1 MPGPG
6 WLGDGKMDMTDVGKW
21 KVLLVDDDRLSREA
35 MADWLRSE
43 GFDVIAVADGQ
54 SAVQHIHDGVA
65 VIVTDLKMPRIDG
78 LGLLRRAKE
87 EAPHAAVI
95 LITAYGTVETAVA
108 ALKEGAFDYLT
119 KPVKADDLANKVR
132 QAVAQRAMAAEIAS
146 LHAQLNQRYEFENLV
161 GKSPAMRAVFEKVR
175 LVADTKSTVLITG
188 ESGTGKELV
197 ARALHHNSGRRNRP
211 FVPVNVTAIPETL
224 VESELFGHEKGA
236 FTGATERRQGL
247 FQAAQGG
254 TLFIDE
260 IGDMNLG
267 VQSKLLRAIETRRV
281 MPVGSTK
288 EVEVDVRVV
297 AATNRNLC
305 EDVKRGTFRED
316 LYYRLKVV
324 EIHLPPLRERPEDIP
339 LLTRFFLD
347 EIARENC
354 RPVRDIAPEALDLLL
369 AYNWPGNV
377 RELRNTLE
385 GIVVVSTR
393 ERIEVSD
400 LPEQL
405 RQGAASQ
412 AVIRLGMT
420 MAEIEKEA
428 IRRALEQTGGRRT
441 EAAKILDLSVRT
453 LQRKIKEY
461 DLPF

>member
-1 MPGPG
+1 
-6 WLGDGKMDMTDVGKW
+6 MTDVGNW

-54 SAVQHIHDGVA
+54 AAVQHIHDGVA
-65 VIVTDLKMPRIDG
+65 VIVTDLKMPHTDG
-78 LGLLRRAKE
+78 LQLLQFAKE
-87 EAPHAAVI
+87 QAPHAAVI
-95 LITAYGTVETAVA
+95 LITAYATIETAVA
-108 ALKEGAFDYLT
+108 ALKQGAFDYLT
-119 KPVKADDLANKVR
+119 KPVKPDDLANKVR

-146 LHAQLNQRYEFENLV
+146 LHAQLNHRYGFDNLI

-197 ARALHHNSGRRNRP
+197 ARALHHNSSRRHKP

-267 VQSKLLRAIETRRV
+267 IQSKLLRAIESRHV
-281 MPVGSTK
+281 LPVGSTK
-288 EVEVDVRVV
+288 EIEVNVRVV
-297 AATNRNLC
+297 AATNRNLQ
-305 EDVKRGTFRED
+305 EDVRQGKFRED

-339 LLTRFFLD
+339 LLTRFFID
-347 EIARENC
+347 EIARENG
-354 RPVRDIAPEALDLLL
+354 RPARDIAPEAMDLLL

-385 GIVVVSTR
+385 GIIVVSTR
-393 ERIEVSD
+393 ERIEASD

-405 RQGAASQ
+405 RQGASAQ
-412 AVIRLGMT
+412 AIIRRGMT
-420 MAEIEKEA
+420 MTEIEKEA
-428 IRRALEQTGGRRT
+428 IRRTLEQTGGRRT
-441 EAAKILDLSVRT
+441 EAAKVLGLSVRT

-461 DLPF
+461 NLPF

>member
-1 MPGPG
+1 
-6 WLGDGKMDMTDVGKW
+6 MTDVGQW

-43 GFDVIAVADGQ
+43 GFDVLAVADGQ
-54 SAVQHIHDGVA
+54 AAVQHLHDGIA
-65 VIVTDLKMPRIDG
+65 VIVTDLKMPRTDG
-78 LGLLRRAKE
+78 LELLRRARGQ
-87 EAPHAAVI
+87 APHAAVI

-119 KPVKADDLANKVR
+119 KPVKPDDLANKVR
-132 QAVAQRAMAAEIAS
+132 QAVAQRQMAAEIAC
-146 LHAQLNQRYEFENLV
+146 LHAQLNQRYGFENLV

-197 ARALHHNSGRRNRP
+197 ARALHHNSGRRNKP

-236 FTGATERRQGL
+236 FTGATERRVGL

-260 IGDMNLG
+260 IGDMNPG

-288 EVEVDVRVV
+288 EAEVDVRVV
-297 AATNRNLC
+297 AATNRNLHD
-305 EDVKRGTFRED
+305 DVRQGRFRED

-339 LLTRFFLD
+339 LLTRFFLN
-347 EIARENC
+347 EIARENN
-354 RPVRDIAPEALDLLL
+354 RPARDIAPEALDLLL

-385 GIVVVSTR
+385 GIIVVSTR
-393 ERIEVSD
+393 ERIEVCD
-400 LPEQL
+400 LPEPL
-405 RQGAASQ
+405 RQGADAQ
-412 AVIRLGMT
+412 AVIRRGMT

-441 EAAKILDLSVRT
+441 EAAKLLDLSVRT

-461 DLPF
+461 ELPF

>member
-1 MPGPG
+1 MA
-6 WLGDGKMDMTDVGKW
+6 DVGHW

-35 MADWLRSE
+35 MVEWLRSE
-43 GFDVIAVADGQ
+43 GFDVLAVGDGQ
-54 SAVQHIHDGVA
+54 AAVQHIHDGIA
-65 VIVTDLKMPRIDG
+65 VIVTDLKMPRTDG
-78 LGLLRRAKE
+78 LELLRRARE
-87 EAPHAAVI
+87 RVPHAAVI

-119 KPVKADDLANKVR
+119 KPVKPDDLANKVR
-132 QAVAQRAMAAEIAS
+132 QAVAQRAMAAEIAC
-146 LHAQLNQRYEFENLV
+146 LHAQLNERYGFENLV

-197 ARALHHNSGRRNRP
+197 ARALHHNSGRRNKP

-236 FTGATERRQGL
+236 FTGATERRVGL

-260 IGDMNLG
+260 IGDMNPG

-281 MPVGSTK
+281 MSVGSTK
-288 EVEVDVRVV
+288 EVEVDVRVM
-297 AATNRNLC
+297 AATNRNLH
-305 EDVKRGTFRED
+305 EDVRQGRFRED

-339 LLTRFFLD
+339 LLVRYFLD
-347 EIARENC
+347 EIARENR

-385 GIVVVSTR
+385 GIIVLATR

-405 RQGAASQ
+405 RQGASAQ
-412 AVIRLGMT
+412 ALIRPGMT
-420 MAEIEKEA
+420 MADIEKEA
-428 IRRALEQTGGRRT
+428 IRRALEQAAGRRT
-441 EAAKILDLSVRT
+441 EAAKTLDLSVRT

-461 DLPF
+461 ELPF

>member
-1 MPGPG
+1 
-6 WLGDGKMDMTDVGKW
+6 MTDAGKW

-35 MADWLRSE
+35 MADWLQSE
-43 GFDVIAVADGQ
+43 GFDVLAVADGQ
-54 SAVQHIHDGVA
+54 AAIQHIHDGVA
-65 VIVTDLKMPRIDG
+65 VIVTDIKMPRIDG
-78 LGLLRRAKE
+78 LELLRRARE
-87 EAPHAAVI
+87 QAPHAAVI
-95 LITAYGTVETAVA
+95 LITAFGTIETAVA

-119 KPVKADDLANKVR
+119 KPVKPDELANKVR
-132 QAVAQRAMAAEIAS
+132 QAVAQREMAAEIAC
-146 LHAQLNQRYEFENLV
+146 LHAQLNERYGFENLV

-197 ARALHHNSGRRNRP
+197 ARALHHNSGRRNKP
-211 FVPVNVTAIPETL
+211 FVPVNVAAIPEAL

-236 FTGATERRQGL
+236 FTGATERRTGL
-247 FQAAQGG
+247 FQAAHGG

-260 IGDMNLG
+260 IGEMKSGL
-267 VQSKLLRAIETRRV
+267 QSKLLRAIENRRF

-305 EDVKRGTFRED
+305 EDVKQGTFRED

-324 EIHLPPLRERPEDIP
+324 QIHLPPLRERPEDIP

-347 EIARENC
+347 EIAKENR

-385 GIVVVSTR
+385 GAIVLSTR

-405 RQGAASQ
+405 RQGAAAQ
-412 AVIRLGMT
+412 AVIRRGMT

-441 EAAKILDLSVRT
+441 EAAKALDLSVRT

-461 DLPF
+461 QLPF

>member
-1 MPGPG
+1 MA
-6 WLGDGKMDMTDVGKW
+6 DVGDW

-43 GFDVIAVADGQ
+43 GFDVLAVADGQ
-54 SAVQHIHDGVA
+54 AAMQHIHDGIA
-65 VIVTDLKMPRIDG
+65 VIVTDLKMPRTDG
-78 LGLLRRAKE
+78 LQLLRLAREK
-87 EAPHAAVI
+87 APHAAVI

-119 KPVKADDLANKVR
+119 KPVKPDDLSNKVR
-132 QAVAQRAMAAEIAS
+132 QAVAQRAMAAEIAC
-146 LHAQLNQRYEFENLV
+146 LHAQLNLRYGFENLI

-188 ESGTGKELV
+188 ETGTGKELV
-197 ARALHHNSGRRNRP
+197 ARALHHNSGRRNKP

-260 IGDMNLG
+260 IGDMDLG

-281 MPVGSTK
+281 MAVGSTK

-305 EDVKRGTFRED
+305 EDVRKGTFRED

-324 EIHLPPLRERPEDIP
+324 EIHLPPLRNRPEDIP
-339 LLTRFFLD
+339 LLTRSFLD
-347 EIARENC
+347 EIARENG
-354 RPVRDIAPEALDLLL
+354 RPVRDIAPEAMDLLL

-385 GIVVVSTR
+385 GIIVVSTR

-400 LPEQL
+400 LPEQF
-405 RQGAASQ
+405 RQGAAAQ
-412 AVIRLGMT
+412 AVIRRGMT

-428 IRRALEQTGGRRT
+428 IRRALEQTAGRRT
-441 EAAKILDLSVRT
+441 EAAIILDLSVRT

-461 DLPF
+461 ELPF

>member
-1 MPGPG
+1 M
-6 WLGDGKMDMTDVGKW
+6 LDSDKW

-54 SAVQHIHDGVA
+54 AALSHLHDGVA
-65 VIVTDLKMPRIDG
+65 VLVTDLKMPRTDG
-78 LGLLRRAKE
+78 LELLRRAKE
-87 EAPHAAVI
+87 QAPHIAVI

-119 KPVKADDLANKVR
+119 KPVKPDDLANKVR
-132 QAVAQRAMAAEIAS
+132 QAVAQRAMAAEIAN
-146 LHAQLNQRYEFENLV
+146 LHAQLNKRYSYENIV

-175 LVADTKSTVLITG
+175 LVADTRSTVLISG
-188 ESGTGKELV
+188 ESGTGKELI
-197 ARALHHNSGRRNRP
+197 ARALHHNSSRRHKP
-211 FVPVNVTAIPETL
+211 FIPVNCAAIPETL
-224 VESELFGHEKGA
+224 IESELFGHERGA
-236 FTGATERRQGL
+236 FTGATERRTGL
-247 FQAAQGG
+247 FQAANGG

-260 IGDMNLG
+260 IGEMKVGL
-267 VQSKLLRAIETRRV
+267 QSKLLRAIETRHI
-281 MPVGSTK
+281 MAVGSSR
-288 EVEVDVRVV
+288 EIEVDVRLI
-297 AATNRNLC
+297 AATNRDLH
-305 EDVKRGTFRED
+305 EEVKKGAFRED

-339 LLTRFFLD
+339 LLVRFFID
-347 EIARENC
+347 EIARENQ
-354 RPVRDIAPEALDLLL
+354 RPTRDITPEALDLLL

-385 GIVVVSTR
+385 GIIVLSTR

-400 LPEQL
+400 LPEHV
-405 RQGAASQ
+405 RQGATAQ
-412 AVIRLGMT
+412 AVIRHGMT
-420 MAEIEKEA
+420 MAEIEREA
-428 IRRALEQTGGRRT
+428 IRRTLEQTSGRRT

-461 DLPF
+461 NLPF

>member
-1 MPGPG
+1 
-6 WLGDGKMDMTDVGKW
+6 MTDVGNW

-54 SAVQHIHDGVA
+54 AAVQHIHDGVA
-65 VIVTDLKMPRIDG
+65 VIVTDLKMPRTDG
-78 LGLLRRAKE
+78 LELLRRAKE
-87 EAPHAAVI
+87 QAPHAAVI

-119 KPVKADDLANKVR
+119 KPVKPDDLANKVR
-132 QAVAQRAMAAEIAS
+132 QAASQRAMAAEIAA
-146 LHAQLNQRYEFENLV
+146 LHAQLNERYGFENLI
-161 GKSPAMRAVFEKVR
+161 GKSPVMRAVFEKVR

-197 ARALHHNSGRRNRP
+197 ARALHHNSGRRNKP
-211 FVPVNVTAIPETL
+211 FVPVNVAAIPETL
-224 VESELFGHEKGA
+224 IESELFGHEKGA
-236 FTGATERRQGL
+236 FTGATERRTGL

-260 IGDMNLG
+260 IGEMKPGL
-267 VQSKLLRAIETRRV
+267 QSKLLRAIETRRV

-288 EVEVDVRVV
+288 EVEVDARVV
-297 AATNRNLC
+297 AATNRNLH
-305 EDVKRGTFRED
+305 EDVKQGRFRED

-347 EIARENC
+347 EIARENR
-354 RPVRDIAPEALDLLL
+354 RPVRDIAPGALDLLL

-405 RQGAASQ
+405 RQGATAQ
-412 AVIRLGMT
+412 AVIRRGMT
-420 MAEIEKEA
+420 MADIEKEA

>member
-1 MPGPG
+1 MA
-6 WLGDGKMDMTDVGKW
+6 DVGDW

-43 GFDVIAVADGQ
+43 GFDVLAVADGQ
-54 SAVQHIHDGVA
+54 AASQHLHDGIA
-65 VIVTDLKMPRIDG
+65 VVVTDLKMPRTDG
-78 LGLLRRAKE
+78 LQLLRLAREK
-87 EAPHAAVI
+87 APHAAVI

-119 KPVKADDLANKVR
+119 KPVKPDDLANKVR
-132 QAVAQRAMAAEIAS
+132 QAVSRRAMAAEIAC
-146 LHAQLNQRYEFENLV
+146 LHAQLNQRYGFENLV

-175 LVADTKSTVLITG
+175 LVADTKSTVLVTG
-188 ESGTGKELV
+188 ETGTGKELV
-197 ARALHHNSGRRNRP
+197 ARALHHNSGRRHKP
-211 FVPVNVTAIPETL
+211 FVPVNVPAIPETL

-247 FQAAQGG
+247 FQASQGG

-260 IGDMNLG
+260 IGDVNPG

-281 MPVGSTK
+281 MPVGSTR

-297 AATNRNLC
+297 AATNRCLHD
-305 EDVKRGTFRED
+305 DVEQGKFRED

-324 EIHLPPLRERPEDIP
+324 EVHLPPLRDRPEDIP
-339 LLTRFFLD
+339 LLVRYFLD
-347 EIARENC
+347 EIARENG
-354 RPVRDIAPEALDLLL
+354 RPVQDIAPEAMDLLL

-385 GIVVVSTR
+385 GIIVVSTR

-400 LPEQL
+400 LPDQV
-405 RQGAASQ
+405 RQGPAAQ
-412 AVIRLGMT
+412 AVIRRGMT

-461 DLPF
+461 NLPF

>member
-1 MPGPG
+1 MAD
-6 WLGDGKMDMTDVGKW
+6 DGNW

-54 SAVQHIHDGVA
+54 TALQRLHDGVA
-65 VIVTDLKMPRIDG
+65 VLVTDLKMPRTDG
-78 LGLLRRAKE
+78 LQLLGKAKE
-87 EAPHAAVI
+87 QAPHLAVI

-119 KPVKADDLANKVR
+119 KPIKPDDLANKVR

-146 LHAQLNQRYEFENLV
+146 LHSQLNERYGYENII

-188 ESGTGKELV
+188 ESGTGKELI
-197 ARALHHNSGRRNRP
+197 ARALHHNSGRRQKP
-211 FVPVNVTAIPETL
+211 FVPVNCAAIAETL
-224 VESELFGHEKGA
+224 IESELFGHEKGA
-236 FTGATERRQGL
+236 FTGATERRTGL
-247 FQAAQGG
+247 FQSANGG

-260 IGDMNLG
+260 IGEMKVGL
-267 VQSKLLRAIETRRV
+267 QSKLLRAIETRRI
-281 MPVGSTK
+281 MAVGSNR
-288 EVEVDVRVV
+288 EIEVDVRLVS
-297 AATNRNLC
+297 ATNRDLQD
-305 EDVKRGTFRED
+305 EVKKGTFRED

-339 LLTRFFLD
+339 LLVRFFID
-347 EIARENC
+347 EISRENQ
-354 RPVRDIAPEALDLLL
+354 RPARDIALEALDLLL

-385 GIVVVSTR
+385 GIIVLSTR

-400 LPEQL
+400 LPEYL
-405 RQGAASQ
+405 RQSASAQ
-412 AVIRLGMT
+412 TVIRRGMS
-420 MAEIEKEA
+420 MADIEREA
-428 IRRALEQTGGRRT
+428 IRRALEQSGGRRT

-461 DLPF
+461 NLPF

>member
-1 MPGPG
+1 MA
-6 WLGDGKMDMTDVGKW
+6 DAGKW
-21 KVLLVDDDRLSREA
+21 KVLLVEDDRLGREA
-35 MADWLRSE
+35 MADWLQSE
-43 GFDVIAVADGQ
+43 GFDVLAVADGQ
-54 SAVQHIHDGVA
+54 TALQHIHDGIA
-65 VIVTDLKMPRIDG
+65 VIVTDMKLPRTDG
-78 LGLLRRAKE
+78 LELLRRARE
-87 EAPHAAVI
+87 LAPHAVVI
-95 LITAYGTVETAVA
+95 LITAFGTVETALT

-119 KPVKADDLANKVR
+119 KPVNPDELANKVR
-132 QAVAQRAMAAEIAS
+132 QAVTQREMAVEIAS
-146 LHAQLNQRYEFENLV
+146 LHAQLNKHYGFENLI
-161 GKSPAMRAVFEKVR
+161 GKSPTMRAVFEKVR

-188 ESGTGKELV
+188 ESGTGKELI
-197 ARALHHNSGRRNRP
+197 ARALHHNSGRRNKP
-211 FVPVNVTAIPETL
+211 FIPVNVTAIPETL

-236 FTGATERRQGL
+236 FTGATERRIGL
-247 FQAAQGG
+247 FQAAQSG

-260 IGDMNLG
+260 IGEMVPG
-267 VQSKLLRAIETRRV
+267 AQSKLLRAIESRRV

-288 EVEVDVRVV
+288 EVEVDVRLV
-297 AATNRNLC
+297 AATNRNLH
-305 EDVKRGTFRED
+305 EEVKQGAFRED

-324 EIHLPPLRERPEDIP
+324 EIHLPPLRERHEDIP

-347 EIARENC
+347 EIARENR

-385 GIVVVSTR
+385 GIIVLSTR
-393 ERIEVSD
+393 ERIDVAD

-405 RQGAASQ
+405 RQAASAQ
-412 AVIRLGMT
+412 AVIRRGMT

-441 EAAKILDLSVRT
+441 EAAKALGLSVRT

-461 DLPF
+461 QLPF

>member
-1 MPGPG
+1 
-6 WLGDGKMDMTDVGKW
+6 MTDIGNW

-54 SAVQHIHDGVA
+54 AAIQRLHDGVA
-65 VIVTDLKMPRIDG
+65 VLVTDLKMPRMDG
-78 LGLLRRAKE
+78 LQLLRLTKE
-87 EAPHAAVI
+87 RAPHIAVI

-119 KPVKADDLANKVR
+119 KPVRPDELANKVR
-132 QAVAQRAMAAEIAS
+132 QAVAQRAMAAEIAR
-146 LHAQLNQRYEFENLV
+146 LHARLNERYGYENII

-175 LVADTKSTVLITG
+175 LVADTKSTVLIAG
-188 ESGTGKELV
+188 ETGTGKELI
-197 ARALHHNSGRRNRP
+197 ARALHHNSSLRQKP
-211 FVPVNVTAIPETL
+211 FVPVNCAAIPETL
-224 VESELFGHEKGA
+224 IESELFGHERGA
-236 FTGATERRQGL
+236 FTGATERRIGL
-247 FQAAQGG
+247 FQSANGG

-260 IGDMNLG
+260 IGEMKVGLQG
-267 VQSKLLRAIETRRV
+267 KLLRAIETRRI
-281 MPVGSTK
+281 MAVGSSR
-288 EVEVDVRVV
+288 EVEVDVRLV
-297 AATNRNLC
+297 AATNRDLQ
-305 EDVKRGTFRED
+305 EEVKKGAFRED

-339 LLTRFFLD
+339 LLARFFID
-347 EIARENC
+347 EIARENQ
-354 RPVRDIAPEALDLLL
+354 RPTRDIAPEALDLLL

-385 GIVVVSTR
+385 GSIVLSRR

-400 LPEQL
+400 LPEYL
-405 RQGAASQ
+405 RQGASAQ
-412 AVIRLGMT
+412 AVIRHGMT
-420 MAEIEKEA
+420 MADIEREA

-441 EAAKILDLSVRT
+441 EAAKILDVSVRT

-461 DLPF
+461 NLPF

>member
-1 MPGPG
+1 MA
-6 WLGDGKMDMTDVGKW
+6 DAVQW

-54 SAVQHIHDGVA
+54 AAVQHVHNGIA
-65 VIVTDLKMPRIDG
+65 VIVTDLKMPRTDG
-78 LGLLRRAKE
+78 LEVLRRAREK
-87 EAPHAAVI
+87 APHAAVI
-95 LITAYGTVETAVA
+95 LVTAFGTVETAVA

-119 KPVKADDLANKVR
+119 KPVKPGDLANKVR

-146 LHAQLNQRYEFENLV
+146 LHAQLNKHYGFESLV
-161 GKSPAMRAVFEKVR
+161 GKSPAMRAVFENVR
-175 LVADTKSTVLITG
+175 LVADTRSTVLITG
-188 ESGTGKELV
+188 ESGTGKELI
-197 ARALHHNSGRRNRP
+197 ARALHHNSSRRNKP

-236 FTGATERRQGL
+236 FTGATERRVGL

-260 IGDMNLG
+260 IGEMNPG
-267 VQSKLLRAIETRRV
+267 VQSKLLRAIESRRV

-288 EVEVDVRVV
+288 EVEIDVRLV
-297 AATNRNLC
+297 AATNRCLA
-305 EDVKRGTFRED
+305 DGVKQGTFRED

-324 EIHLPPLRERPEDIP
+324 EIHLPPLRQRPEDIP

-347 EIARENC
+347 QIARENC

-385 GIVVVSTR
+385 GTIVLSTR
-393 ERIEVSD
+393 ERIEVGD

-405 RQGAASQ
+405 RQGASAQ
-412 AVIRLGMT
+412 AVIRRGMT
-420 MAEIEKEA
+420 MAEIEREA

>member
-1 MPGPG
+1 
-6 WLGDGKMDMTDVGKW
+6 MTDVGNW

-54 SAVQHIHDGVA
+54 AAVQHIHDGIA
-65 VIVTDLKMPRIDG
+65 VIVTDLKMPRTDG
-78 LGLLRRAKE
+78 LELLRRARE
-87 EAPHAAVI
+87 QAPHAAVI

-108 ALKEGAFDYLT
+108 ALKAGAFDYLT

-132 QAVAQRAMAAEIAS
+132 QAVAQREMAAEIAN
-146 LHAQLNQRYEFENLV
+146 LHAQLNERYGFENLV

-197 ARALHHNSGRRNRP
+197 ARALHHNSGRRNKP

-224 VESELFGHEKGA
+224 IESELFGHEKGA
-236 FTGATERRQGL
+236 FTGATERRTGL

-260 IGDMNLG
+260 IGDMSPG

-281 MPVGSTK
+281 MPVGNTK

-305 EDVKRGTFRED
+305 EDVKKGTFRED

-339 LLTRFFLD
+339 LLVRYFLD
-347 EIARENC
+347 EIARENR

-385 GIVVVSTR
+385 GIIVVSTR
-393 ERIEVSD
+393 ERIEVCD
-400 LPEQL
+400 LPEPL
-405 RQGAASQ
+405 RQGAAAQ
-412 AVIRLGMT
+412 AVIRRGMT

-441 EAAKILDLSVRT
+441 EAAKMLDLSVRT

-461 DLPF
+461 NLPF

>member
-1 MPGPG
+1 
-6 WLGDGKMDMTDVGKW
+6 
-21 KVLLVDDDRLSREA
+21 
-35 MADWLRSE
+35 
-43 GFDVIAVADGQ
+43 
-54 SAVQHIHDGVA
+54 
-65 VIVTDLKMPRIDG
+65 
-78 LGLLRRAKE
+78 
-87 EAPHAAVI
+87 
-95 LITAYGTVETAVA
+95 
-108 ALKEGAFDYLT
+108 
-119 KPVKADDLANKVR
+119 
-132 QAVAQRAMAAEIAS
+132 
-146 LHAQLNQRYEFENLV
+146 
-161 GKSPAMRAVFEKVR
+161 
-175 LVADTKSTVLITG
+175 
-188 ESGTGKELV
+188 
-197 ARALHHNSGRRNRP
+197 
-211 FVPVNVTAIPETL
+211 VPVNVAAIPETL
-224 VESELFGHEKGA
+224 IESELFGHEKGA
-236 FTGATERRQGL
+236 FTGATERRTGL

-260 IGDMNLG
+260 IGEMKPGL
-267 VQSKLLRAIETRRV
+267 QSKLLRAIETRRV

-305 EDVKRGTFRED
+305 EDVKQGRFRED

-347 EIARENC
+347 EIARENR

-369 AYNWPGNV
+369 AYNWPGNI

-385 GIVVVSTR
+385 GIIVVSTR

-405 RQGAASQ
+405 RQGATAQ
-412 AVIRLGMT
+412 AVIRRGMT
-420 MAEIEKEA
+420 MADIEKEA

-461 DLPF
+461 ELPF